1 MIISKDKQIN
11 KIYIIR
17 NWNYLNKK
25 MLTREIIQSVIN
37 YALKLRQFLKEKK
50 MLKNYLNKYFLP

>member
-25 MLTREIIQSVIN
+25 MLTREII
-37 YALKLRQFLKEKK
+37 
-50 MLKNYLNKYFLP
+50 